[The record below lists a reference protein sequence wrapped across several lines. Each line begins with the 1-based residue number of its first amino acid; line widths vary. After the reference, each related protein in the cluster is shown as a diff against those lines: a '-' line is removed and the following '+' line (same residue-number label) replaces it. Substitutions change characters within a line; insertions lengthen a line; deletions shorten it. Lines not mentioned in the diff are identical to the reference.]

1 MITLFERIE
10 DYPLFKFKL
19 DSSIFEKI
27 SQDVYTSIEKNQD
40 VSHTLVGAIYN
51 GSEIILNTE
60 NEMLVRLGQEFIKQ
74 TSSNPNF
81 KVDLFVSEAWTVVQK
96 ENDYN
101 PLHIHS
107 SFLSGVMYIEIPDFI
122 GAVKDTR
129 HRTVKQNED
138 GFITFV
144 NSFGFRTFKPVVG
157 EGFIF
162 ASNLPHMVYPFTN
175 TGKRISISWNLELG
189 STNQINYS

>member
-19 DSSIFEKI
+19 DSSSFEKI
-27 SQDVYTSIEKNQD
+27 LHDVYASIDLSQDVG
-40 VSHTLVGAIYN
+40 HTLVGSIYN
-51 GSEIILNTE
+51 GAEVILTSENKILIEVGN
-60 NEMLVRLGQEFIKQ
+60 EFIKQ
-74 TSSNPNF
+74 TSPDPNF

-101 PLHIHS
+101 PLHLHS
-107 SFLSGVMYIEIPDFI
+107 SFLSGVMYIEIPEFI
-122 GAVKDTR
+122 GKTKDTR
-129 HRTVKQNED
+129 RKTVKRNED

-144 NSFGFRTFKPVVG
+144 NSFGFRTFKPVAG

-162 ASNLPHMVYPFTN
+162 ASNLPHMVYPFSTP
-175 TGKRISISWNLELG
+175 GRRISISWNLELG
-189 STNQINYS
+189 SNSQINYS